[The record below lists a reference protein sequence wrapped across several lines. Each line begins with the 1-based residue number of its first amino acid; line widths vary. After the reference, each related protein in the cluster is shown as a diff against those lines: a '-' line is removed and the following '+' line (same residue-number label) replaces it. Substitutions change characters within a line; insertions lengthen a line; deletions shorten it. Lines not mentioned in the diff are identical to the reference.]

1 MTVGISFS
9 TPYIVIHN
17 LSACYYI
24 HDFKARI
31 NASGYSCTDNAVRF
45 KIADKLY
52 CSGGCA
58 ANSYHATGSITG
70 VYEYGCELFRKR
82 MECAIMIQVA
92 QNQELAAQGIE
103 VPIQLGSTCNAC
115 ADGEVCE

>member
-1 MTVGISFS
+1 MSS
-9 TPYIVIHN
+9 

-52 CSGGCA
+52 CSGG
-58 ANSYHATGSITG
+58 SIYFTDTALHQYDCIVLDCSFNVVKG
-70 VYEYGCELFRKR
+70 TFGTFCLVS
-82 MECAIMIQVA
+82 
-92 QNQELAAQGIE
+92 
-103 VPIQLGSTCNAC
+103 QL
-115 ADGEVCE
+115 VCQLLLL